1 MHWSLRVPVLGALA
15 KGLRDAAGQLGL
27 VGGALCI
34 FANPA
39 ELACLSKT

>member
-1 MHWSLRVPVLGALA
+1 VPVLGALA
-15 KGLRDAAGQLGL
+15 KGLRDTAGQLGL

-34 FANPA
+34 FANQA